1 MNTSSNHNK
10 IKKNRNMRIP
20 TAIRSKL
27 KPLAATVIAATLV
40 SGCSIKRLPP
50 KHLRSKAGFEASE
63 MQLSK
68 ALEREDKE
76 FGLTLSALDQCDQ
89 AQNKETRTKRRNHYE
104 LNESIAIEVAIS
116 NKGYTRFSI
125 EDERI
130 TDVFVYPQEE
140 VAVQIHN
147 QGYLIIAPN
156 SEDTDSG
163 NSPPKEKLYVTI
175 TGEDGTVQDICL
187 KFHEKNPEPI
197 KLIKP
202 NLT

>member
-1 MNTSSNHNK
+1 MNNTQ
-10 IKKNRNMRIP
+10 IVLKKNKSMRIP
-20 TAIRSKL
+20 PGIKSKL
-27 KPLAATVIAATLV
+27 KPLAATLIAATLL
-40 SGCSIKRLPP
+40 SGCSIKRIPP
-50 KHLRSKAGFEASE
+50 KHLRGDSAAFVSEVKLYPKSSLAGE
-63 MQLSK
+63 
-68 ALEREDKE
+68 E
-76 FGLTLSALDQCDQ
+76 FTSLAHDQVE
-89 AQNKETRTKRRNHYE
+89 NKETQPKSRNHYH
-104 LNESIAIEVAIS
+104 LNDSGQVEIVIS

-156 SEDTDSG
+156 AEDTDSG
-163 NSPPKEKLYVTI
+163 NSIAKEKLYVTI

-187 KFHEKNPEPI
+187 KFSGKNPEPV
-197 KLIKP
+197 KLIRG